1 MFGTATRSE
10 ILTQNTTDFS
20 DLDDVL
26 QFENVSFTG
35 DLISAR
41 VDLDFVDTTGTGVN
55 EQFFS
60 FSGDYEQFAI
70 ITEDQAN
77 AIDQK
82 SYTVPEGVS
91 FSASSPP
98 GSPEPWWALVLLV
111 PAIQLYKSRAAKK

>member
-1 MFGTATRSE
+1 MVHFSFSDILTNTSANLASSTGTAAYNTLFGTATRSE

-70 ITEDQAN
+70 ITEDQAKRN
-77 AIDQK
+77 
-82 SYTVPEGVS
+82 
-91 FSASSPP
+91 
-98 GSPEPWWALVLLV
+98 
-111 PAIQLYKSRAAKK
+111 